1 MEQRNRVQPMAMQ
14 GYESIV
20 ILDPN
25 LTEEQQNALLDK
37 FKGIVT
43 GQGGKVIQH
52 AKWGRRK
59 LAYEVKKRDYGHYH
73 LFYLDHTPAA
83 LKALEH
89 QYRFEEGVLKWMS
102 VKVDDVKAEHAA
114 FEKLC
119 TQGSAAQTL
128 SER

>member
-1 MEQRNRVQPMAMQ
+1 MAMQ

-25 LTEEQQNALLDK
+25 LTEEQQTTLLDK
-37 FKGIVT
+37 FKGIIE
-43 GQGGKVIQH
+43 GQGGKIVQH

-59 LAYEVKKRDYGHYH
+59 LAYEVKKRDYGLYH
-73 LFYLDHTPAA
+73 LFYLDHTPPAV
-83 LKALEH
+83 KALEH
-89 QYRFEEGVLKWMS
+89 QLRFEENVLKWMS
-102 VKVDDVKAEHAA
+102 VKVEDVEGEHAN
-114 FEKLC
+114 FEKLR